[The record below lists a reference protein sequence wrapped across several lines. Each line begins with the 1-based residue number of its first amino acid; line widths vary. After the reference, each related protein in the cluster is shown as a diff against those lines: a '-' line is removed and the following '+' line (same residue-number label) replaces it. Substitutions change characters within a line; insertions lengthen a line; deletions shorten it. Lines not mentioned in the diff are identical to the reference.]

1 MNPDLTQVFL
11 INVGYMLMLVG
22 LLMRDIL
29 WLRILLIFSQSLVGS
44 YALLRGD
51 NNMAAWNFVFVG
63 INVARTVRLLNERRP
78 IHLAR
83 DQEQIYK
90 QLFLSMT
97 RREFLFLWEMGNPG
111 RSDGAQLVR
120 EGELQ
125 RDLVLLLSGE
135 VVVRKGDQELA
146 RLQRGKFVAE
156 MSFISGEP
164 ASANV
169 IADGRVEYIAWPQDK
184 LRTLQQLNPAL
195 LVKLQHILGRD
206 LTSKVKAASQ
216 RG

>member
-1 MNPDLTQVFL
+1 MNIEITKIIL
-11 INVGYMLMLVG
+11 INAGYVLMLVG

-29 WLRILLIFSQSLVGS
+29 WLRLMLMMAQLLLGGYGLI
-44 YALLRGD
+44 RGD
-51 NNMAAWNFVFVG
+51 HYMAAWNFVFVG
-63 INVARTVRLLNERRP
+63 INLARTVRLLNERRP

-111 RSDGAQLVR
+111 RIDGAQLVR

-135 VVVRKGDQELA
+135 VVVRKGEENLA
-146 RLQRGKFVAE
+146 RLQRGQFVAE

-169 IADGRVEYIAWPQDK
+169 IADGRVEYMAWPQDK
-184 LRTLQQLNPAL
+184 LRALQQLNPGL

-206 LTSKVKAASQ
+206 LTGKVKAASQ

>member
-1 MNPDLTQVFL
+1 
-11 INVGYMLMLVG
+11 MLMILSN
-22 LLMRDIL
+22 LLG
-29 WLRILLIFSQSLVGS
+29 GS
-44 YALLRGD
+44 YGLIRGD
-51 NNMAAWNFVFVG
+51 HYMAAWNFVFVG
-63 INVARTVRLLNERRP
+63 INLARTVRLLNERRP

-111 RSDGAQLVR
+111 RIDGAQLVR

-135 VVVRKGDQELA
+135 VVVRKGDQRSWPA
-146 RLQRGKFVAE
+146 CSAVQFVAE

-169 IADGRVEYIAWPQDK
+169 IADGRVEYMAWPQDK
-184 LRTLQQLNPAL
+184 LRALQQLNPGL

-206 LTSKVKAASQ
+206 LTGKVKAASQ